1 MWLALLV
8 LFLLIEEGFI
18 KHELARKGTLFIDI
32 QEGPMVLE
40 TLLDYLNLYHV
51 FLGRY
56 N

>member
-1 MWLALLV
+1 MRLALLV
-8 LFLLIEEGFI
+8 LFLLIEESFI
-18 KHELARKGTLFIDI
+18 EHELARKGTLFIDI

-40 TLLDYLNLYHV
+40 TLLDDLDLYHV